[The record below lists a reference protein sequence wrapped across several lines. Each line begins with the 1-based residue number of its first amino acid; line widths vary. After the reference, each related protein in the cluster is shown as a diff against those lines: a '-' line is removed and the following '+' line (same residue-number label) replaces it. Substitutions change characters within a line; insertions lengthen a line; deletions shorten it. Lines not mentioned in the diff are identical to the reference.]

1 MTHLI
6 HQYGGWVVFFIVF
19 LESIG
24 LPIPGETILVTAAI
38 YAGTT
43 QNLSI
48 GLVLLAAVAGASLG
62 SLIGFWIGKRYGY
75 WLLLRYGSYIALT
88 EARIKIA
95 QYLFQRRGVGVVIG
109 ARFVAG
115 LRSFVGLIAGAGQM
129 PISRFMFANVAGAA
143 GWALLY
149 GLAAYYLGKE
159 IEKFARPA
167 ALALAIIGA
176 FAIIAGIRYW
186 RRKEQELAAAAE
198 RAIPGPLVAPHLR
211 RDA

>member
-1 MTHLI
+1 MTDLI
-6 HQYGGWVVFFIVF
+6 HQYGGWVVFIVIL

-24 LPIPGETILVTAAI
+24 LPIPGEAVLLTAAI

-43 QNLSI
+43 QHLSI
-48 GLVLLAAVAGASLG
+48 GIVLLAAIAGAALG
-62 SLIGFWIGKRYGY
+62 SLVGFWIGSRYGY
-75 WLLLRYGSYIALT
+75 WLLLRYGGYIGLT
-88 EARIKIA
+88 QSRIKIA

-129 PISRFMFANVAGAA
+129 GFSGFVFANVVGAT
-143 GWALLY
+143 GWALIY

-167 ALALAIIGA
+167 ALAIAIIGA
-176 FAIIAGIRYW
+176 LAIIAGIRYW
-186 RRKEQELAAAAE
+186 RRKEKELVAAAE
-198 RAIPGPLVAPHLR
+198 RAIPGPLVAPRLR
-211 RDA
+211 SKP

>member
-1 MTHLI
+1 MTQLI
-6 HQYGGWVVFFIVF
+6 HQYGAWIVFVIVF

-24 LPIPGETILVTAAI
+24 LPIPGETVLVTAAI

-48 GLVLLAAVAGASLG
+48 GLVLLAAIVGASLG
-62 SLIGFWIGKRYGY
+62 CLIGFWIGKRYGY
-75 WLLLRYGSYIALT
+75 WLLVRYGAYIGLT

-95 QYLFQRRGVGVVIG
+95 QYLFQRQGVTVVII

-129 PISRFMFANVAGAA
+129 PFPSLLFANVVGAA
-143 GWALLY
+143 AWALVY

-159 IEKFARPA
+159 IEQFAQPVA
-167 ALALAIIGA
+167 MALAVVGALAI
-176 FAIIAGIRYW
+176 FAGIVYW
-186 RRKEQELAAAAE
+186 RRKEQELVAAAE
-198 RAIPGPLVAPHLR
+198 RAIPGPLLPPQPR
-211 RDA
+211 RPR

>member
-1 MTHLI
+1 MAHLI
-6 HQYGGWVVFFIVF
+6 HQYGGWVVFFIIF

-48 GLVLLAAVAGASLG
+48 GLVLLAAIAGASLG

-75 WLLLRYGSYIALT
+75 WVLLRYGSYIALT

-95 QYLFQRRGVGVVIG
+95 QYLFQRRGIGVVIG

-115 LRSFVGLIAGAGQM
+115 LRSFAGLIAGAGQM
-129 PISRFMFANVAGAA
+129 AFSSFMFANVVGAA
-143 GWALLY
+143 AWALIY

-167 ALALAIIGA
+167 ALTLAIVGA
-176 FAIIAGIRYW
+176 CAIIAAIIYW

-198 RAIPGPLVAPHLR
+198 RAIPGPLVVPHLR
-211 RDA
+211 SDA

>member
-1 MTHLI
+1 MAHLI
-6 HQYGGWVVFFIVF
+6 HQYGGWVVFVVVF

-48 GLVLLAAVAGASLG
+48 GVVLLAAIAGASLG

-75 WLLLRYGSYIALT
+75 WVLLRYGSYIGLT

-129 PISRFMFANVAGAA
+129 AFSSFMVANVVGAA
-143 GWALLY
+143 GWALIY

-167 ALALAIIGA
+167 ALVFAIIGA
-176 FAIIAGIRYW
+176 CAIIAAIIYW
-186 RRKEQELAAAAE
+186 RRKEQELTAAAE
-198 RAIPGPLVAPHLR
+198 RAIPGPLTAPDLR
-211 RDA
+211 GDS

>member
-24 LPIPGETILVTAAI
+24 LPIPGETVLVTAAI

-43 QNLSI
+43 QNLGI
-48 GLVLLAAVAGASLG
+48 GLVLLAAIVGASLG
-62 SLIGFWIGKRYGY
+62 SVIGFWIGKRYGY

-129 PISRFMFANVAGAA
+129 PFARFMFANVVGAA
-143 GWALLY
+143 GWALIY

-159 IEKFARPA
+159 IEQFARPA
-167 ALALAIIGA
+167 ALALAIFGA
-176 FAIIAGIRYW
+176 CAIIVGIVYW

-198 RAIPGPLVAPHLR
+198 RAIPGPLLAPQPR
-211 RDA
+211 RHG

>member
-95 QYLFQRRGVGVVIG
+95 QYLFQRRGVGMVIG

-129 PISRFMFANVAGAA
+129 PISPFMFANVAGAA